1 MSDSTLTSKGQVTIP
16 KEVRQQ
22 LGLKPGDRVTF
33 TVMPDGTAILRA
45 KTGSIKEL
53 AGVLYQEGRATVPI
67 DKLSF

>member
-33 TVMPDGTAILRA
+33 TVMPNGTAIMRA

-53 AGVLYQEGRATVPI
+53 AGVLYQEGRPTVPI